1 MDLFFTK
8 PSWIEHFFDILW
20 WFHYRLYSR
29 STKDRRLEW
38 KDGWTNRSSLVVKK
52 HKLWIYLND
61 QLNCDCKDYSLEG
74 LVPQGSALQQNIHN
88 SLDETRLLDVFQ
100 VVHHDYLLGVD
111 LENLL
116 LFRWCFPLYMEFQLS
131 NSSIWRKHAILR
143 IHPGACVAICS
154 PATKRNRMMLSIKDH
169 LPIRSSADETRTK
182 PTTKQN
188 TIDENERRHHLEI
201 RRTRFLSSDFL

>member
-29 STKDRRLEW
+29 STKDRRLQW

-52 HKLWIYLND
+52 HELWINFND
-61 QLNCDCKDYSLEG
+61 QLNCDCTDYSLEG

-88 SLDETRLLDVFQ
+88 SLDDWTSRCVPSGSPRLV
-100 VVHHDYLLGVD
+100 LGVD

-116 LFRWCFPLYMEFQLS
+116 LFPWCFPGVSPYIW
-131 NSSIWRKHAILR
+131 SSRFPTLRSAQQRRGTGWCYPSRTTCRSDPQPRILEDETHHRRKRKVIIWRYW
-143 IHPGACVAICS
+143 
-154 PATKRNRMMLSIKDH
+154 
-169 LPIRSSADETRTK
+169 
-182 PTTKQN
+182 
-188 TIDENERRHHLEI
+188 
-201 RRTRFLSSDFL
+201 TRFLSSDFL